1 MACRDGL
8 VNMENRL
15 SHFFHIPQA
24 IFSLL
29 FSAFNLR
36 RLRCRKP
43 AAPLAINLFVDI
55 VIAFFAITYGAGGL
69 SGLLDGSGGWCSYP
83 GGDYLIC
90 ERGALAVKVFAGIAM
105 GAAIVFGCVYPFW
118 RNFVYLC

>member
-1 MACRDGL
+1 MMRYSLLSCRFL
-8 VNMENRL
+8 ISL
-15 SHFFHIPQA
+15 HIPQA

-36 RLRCRKP
+36 RLRSRKP
-43 AAPLAINLFVDI
+43 AAPLAINLIVDI
-55 VIAFFAITYGAGGL
+55 VIAFFAIIYGAGGL

-105 GAAIVFGCVYPFW
+105 GAGIMFGCVYSFEE
-118 RNFVYLC
+118 VS